1 MIQHRAIEFSNC
13 RGLTEK
19 RSLVELGCPPAL
31 LARIEKKN
39 REARAAGLI
48 KDRSLVARPTVLTSV
63 RAVPRPVGSVV
74 VLPETL
80 TAEQAKAA
88 PKALIRTA
96 EDRDVCMCAHCS
108 PDGTP
113 EDEYDDECS
122 TEDCASCRTLARVH
136 AALEL

>member
-48 KDRSLVARPTVLTSV
+48 KDRPHVTKPATPAVVTSV
-63 RAVPRPVGSVV
+63 RAVAPQVDDTE
-74 VLPETL
+74 ETDENDNL
-80 TAEQAKAA
+80 V
-88 PKALIRTA
+88 